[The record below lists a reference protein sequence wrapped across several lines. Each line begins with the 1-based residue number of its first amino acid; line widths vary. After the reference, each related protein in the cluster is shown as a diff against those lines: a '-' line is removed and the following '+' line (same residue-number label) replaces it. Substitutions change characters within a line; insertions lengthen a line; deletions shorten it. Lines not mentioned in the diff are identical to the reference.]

1 MMDSMTKTFRKWDIV
16 IVNFNPVIGSEM
28 AKIRPCLIV
37 SPNAVNMAL
46 HTLIVIPFTSTI
58 KNYPTRIVTNHNGKP
73 GSLAFDQI
81 KSIDKSRVLKK
92 DGELDITLRETVN
105 TLLQIMFSEI

>member
-1 MMDSMTKTFRKWDIV
+1 MTDWMIKTYRKWDV
-16 IVNFNPVIGSEM
+16 ILVNLNPVIGSEM
-28 AKIRPCLIV
+28 AKVRPCLIV
-37 SPNAVNMAL
+37 SPNAVNTAL

-58 KNYPTRIVTNHNGKP
+58 KNYPTRIITDHKGKP

-92 DGELDITLRETVN
+92 DGELDIHLRETVN
-105 TLLQIMFSEI
+105 TLLQVMFSEV